1 MACDNSKCICLN
13 CTNERC
19 ACDGEKQC
27 ICEPEAVS
35 CCCDK

>member
-1 MACDNSKCICLN
+1 MACDNSKCICSN

>member
-19 ACDGEKQC
+19 ACDGDKQC
-27 ICEPEAVS
+27 ICEPESVS
-35 CCCDK
+35 CCCNK

>member
-19 ACDGEKQC
+19 ACDGDKQC

>member
-19 ACDGEKQC
+19 ACDGDKQC
-27 ICEPEAVS
+27 VCEPEAVS
-35 CCCDK
+35 CCCNK